1 MVKLYLD
8 YESDKDDQTAG
19 GAWARSQRIIMSN
32 YILYMMMTF
41 SHS

>member
-19 GAWARSQRIIMSN
+19 GGGLGKITEN
-32 YILYMMMTF
+32 YNEQLHSLYGDDIF
-41 SHS
+41 P